1 MQQFLPWIVIGLCL
15 LAGAAAVILRPAAL
29 AGWLFFCGMAL
40 LAGEAWLDHQVK
52 MAAIAGVVGPW
63 LWESMLLKS
72 AIPAVWL
79 AFSLTYARGAA
90 RAFLR
95 RWQWALLAAVVIPF
109 GLVLGFAG
117 GFFAI
122 PEQGGHL
129 TMRLQ
134 GPGKA
139 WVITSLIITLAI
151 LIHLEKTFRTSVG
164 MARWRIKYLILGVA
178 LIFGV
183 RVYSLSQMLLF
194 SSYDPQLAD
203 ITLVSLL
210 LGCGL
215 IGIGY
220 VRSCFGDFDIY
231 PSRAMLQGSVTVIL
245 AGVYFVIVG
254 VLAQAVAMLGG
265 MANFPA
271 QTLVLLLGVIGLTIM
286 FLSERF
292 RTTLRR
298 FISRHFRR
306 PEHDFRQIWTEFTR
320 RTSSVLD
327 SATLGKNA
335 AEVISENFHVLGV
348 TVFRVA
354 ADSPGLE
361 WLHSTEKRGGIT
373 GLRVEL
379 DGERDGRQESGVGSR
394 EDGGRKLE
402 EGTVAAI
409 EAKRRWRAT
418 LHSGPPSIDDRREPM
433 RTEDGERKSEVVAGW
448 NLSALAGRSQPFV
461 LEREPGAWAEA
472 LRDCCPKKF
481 EHGGDR
487 LAVPLVAAERLVG
500 LVVLTD
506 RVNGVPYTH
515 EELDLLKCIG
525 DQLASGLLNCSLTD
539 EVLQAK
545 ELEAFQTLSTFFVH
559 DLKNAANGLSL
570 MLQNLPTHF
579 DDPEFRVD
587 AVRGMGRTVDRINR
601 MILKLGSLRRELQLN
616 VKSCRLDLLC
626 AEVLDG
632 LSVGLDG
639 DKRLKRDLLPVP
651 PQALDEEAMRSV
663 VTNLVTNARESLN
676 GGGEVTVSTRTDG
689 RGVEL
694 VVSDNGCG
702 MSPDFV
708 NTLLF
713 RPFHTTK
720 TNGLGIGMFQCK
732 KIIEAHGG
740 RIRVESKPGNGTRF
754 TVLVP
759 LGNEPREE

>member
-29 AGWLFFCGMAL
+29 AGWLFFCGMTL

-52 MAAIAGVVGPW
+52 VAAMGGVLGPW
-63 LWESMLLKS
+63 LGESMLLKS

-79 AFSLTYARGAA
+79 AFSLTYARGEA

-95 RWQWALLAAVVIPF
+95 RWQWGLVAAVVIPF

-117 GFFAI
+117 GFFAVI
-122 PEQGGHL
+122 EQNGQWA
-129 TMRLQ
+129 MKLQ
-134 GPGKA
+134 QPGKA
-139 WVITSLIITLAI
+139 WVITSLMVTLAI

-194 SSYDPQLAD
+194 SSYDPQLANL
-203 ITLVSLL
+203 TLVSLL

-215 IGIGY
+215 IGIGH

-265 MANFPA
+265 MENFPA
-271 QTLVLLLGVIGLTIM
+271 QTLVLLLGVIGLTVM

-327 SATLGKNA
+327 SSTLGKNA

-354 ADSPGLE
+354 ADPPGLE

-373 GLRVEL
+373 GLRVGL
-379 DGERDGRQESGVGSR
+379 DGEKDGNRQSGVESR
-394 EDGGRKLE
+394 EDGGR
-402 EGTVAAI
+402 T
-409 EAKRRWRAT
+409 
-418 LHSGPPSIDDRREPM
+418 
-433 RTEDGERKSEVVAGW
+433 TEDGGVRADDGGLTTEVDGQRAEDGGRKTEALAGW
-448 NLSALAGRSQPFV
+448 NFSALAGRSQPFV

-472 LRDCCPKKF
+472 LRECCPKKF
-481 EHGGDR
+481 DHGGDR

-500 LVVLTD
+500 MVVLTD

-616 VKSCRLDLLC
+616 VKPCRLDLLC

-632 LSVGLDG
+632 LSVGIDG
-639 DKRLKRDLLPVP
+639 DKHLKRDLLPVP
-651 PQALDEEAMRSV
+651 PQTLDEEAMRSV

-676 GGGEVTVSTRTDG
+676 GHGEVTVSTRMDG

-759 LGNEPREE
+759 LGNEPLREQDI

>member
-1 MQQFLPWIVIGLCL
+1 MQEFLPWLVIGLCL
-15 LAGAAAVILRPAAL
+15 LAGAAAVVLRPAAL
-29 AGWLFFCGMAL
+29 AGWLFFVGMAL

-52 MAAIAGVVGPW
+52 LAIAAAVPGPW
-63 LWESMLLKS
+63 LWLSMLLKS

-79 AFSLTYARGAA
+79 AFSLTYARGEAH
-90 RAFLR
+90 AFLR
-95 RWQWALLAAVVIPF
+95 RWKWALLAAVAIPVC
-109 GLVLGFAG
+109 LVLGFAG
-117 GFFAI
+117 HLFAVI
-122 PEQGGHL
+122 EKDGQL
-129 TMRLQ
+129 ALRLLE
-134 GPGKA
+134 PGKA
-139 WVITSLIITLAI
+139 WVIVSLMVSLVI

-183 RVYSLSQMLLF
+183 RVYVLSQMLLF
-194 SSYDPQLAD
+194 TGYDPRLAD
-203 ITLVSLL
+203 LSLVSLL

-215 IGIGY
+215 IGIGH

-231 PSRAMLQGSVTVIL
+231 PSRAMLQGSVTVVL
-245 AGVYFVIVG
+245 AGVYFIIVG

-265 MANFPA
+265 TANFPA
-271 QTLVLLLGVIGLTIM
+271 QTLVLLLGVIGLTVM

-298 FISRHFRR
+298 FVSRHFRR

-327 SATLGKNA
+327 ATTLGKNA
-335 AEVISENFHVLGV
+335 AEVISDNFHVLGV

-354 ADSPGLE
+354 ADPPGLE
-361 WLHSTEKRGGIT
+361 WLHSTEKRGGSM
-373 GLRVEL
+373 GLRVDLEC
-379 DGERDGRQESGVGSR
+379 GVRSG
-394 EDGGRKLE
+394 EDGGQRT
-402 EGTVAAI
+402 GD
-409 EAKRRWRAT
+409 
-418 LHSGPPSIDDRREPM
+418 GGREM
-433 RTEDGERKSEVVAGW
+433 EDGGQRMEDGGKKTEAGAGW
-448 NLSALAGRSQPFV
+448 NLSALAGRSDPFV

-472 LRDCCPKKF
+472 LRECCPKKF
-481 EHGGDR
+481 DHGGDR

-500 LVVLTD
+500 LVVLSD

-579 DDPEFRVD
+579 DDPDFRAD

-601 MILKLGSLRRELQLN
+601 MIQRLSSLRRELQLQ
-616 VKSCRLDLLC
+616 VKPCRLDLLC
-626 AEVLDG
+626 AEVLAG
-632 LSVGLDG
+632 LSVGIDG
-639 DKRLKRDLLPVP
+639 DKHLMRDLSPVP
-651 PQALDEEAMRSV
+651 ALALDEEAMRSV

-676 GGGEVTVSTRTDG
+676 GQGQVTVSTRADG
-689 RGVEL
+689 KDVEL
-694 VVSDNGCG
+694 VVSDTGCG

-740 RIRVESKPGNGTRF
+740 RIRVDSQPGRGTRF

-759 LGNEPREE
+759 IGNEPLQG